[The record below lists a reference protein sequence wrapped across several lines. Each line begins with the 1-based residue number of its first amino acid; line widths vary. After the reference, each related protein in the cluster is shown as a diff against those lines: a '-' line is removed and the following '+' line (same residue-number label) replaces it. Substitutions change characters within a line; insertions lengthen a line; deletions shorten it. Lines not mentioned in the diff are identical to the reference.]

1 MKKSPRFVES
11 LEGRQLLAAG
21 PRVTSVSADNRGEV
35 QINFSEALS
44 GVNNKRVRMFLA
56 GTDNIVGTADD
67 VNANASVSYVSSRR
81 RIVIKTD
88 LAPGTGY
95 RIRVDDTIVSAGTGQ
110 KLDGEFLN
118 NGKSG
123 NGTAGGSYSFQAK
136 NDRGSNPRVRFYF
149 NIGAIDLVLYR
160 ADVKTTVDNFTR
172 YVDSGRYN
180 GTIIHR
186 SETLG
191 SAGIGVIQGGG
202 YTSTSSSTRI
212 ENFAAIPLQSGV
224 AGLSNVRGTIAMA
237 RTSVPNSATSEFFF
251 NTTPNTVLDATT
263 PGADGYAVFGYV
275 LNNNGLGVMQAI
287 NDLTVANKNTG
298 GDAAFGRVPQ
308 FNGGEVVLVKAAQL
322 MRVAAVA

>member
-35 QINFSEALS
+35 QINFNEALS

-56 GTDNIVGTADD
+56 GPDNIVGTADD
-67 VNANASVSYVSSRR
+67 VNANASVSYVSSRK
-81 RIVIKTD
+81 RIVIKKD

-95 RIRVDDTIVSAGTGQ
+95 RVRVDDTVVSAGTGQ
-110 KLDGEFLN
+110 RLDGEFLS

-136 NDRGSNPRVRFYF
+136 NDKSSVPRVRFYF

-160 ADVKTTVDNFTR
+160 GQVRTTVDNFTS
-172 YVDSGRYN
+172 YIDSGRYN

-186 SETLG
+186 SESLA

-212 ENFAAIPLQSGV
+212 DTDDPIPLQSGV
-224 AGLSNVRGTIAMA
+224 GLSNVRGTIAMA
-237 RTSVPNSATSEFFF
+237 RTNVPNSATSEFFF
-251 NTTPNTVLDATT
+251 NTTPNTVLDATS
-263 PGADGYAVFGYV
+263 PGNDGYAVFGYV
-275 LNNNGLGVMQAI
+275 LNNNGLNVMQAI
-287 NDLTVANKNTG
+287 NDLTVANKNG
-298 GDAAFGRVPQ
+298 SGDVAFSRVPQ

-322 MRVAAVA
+322 MRVFSV